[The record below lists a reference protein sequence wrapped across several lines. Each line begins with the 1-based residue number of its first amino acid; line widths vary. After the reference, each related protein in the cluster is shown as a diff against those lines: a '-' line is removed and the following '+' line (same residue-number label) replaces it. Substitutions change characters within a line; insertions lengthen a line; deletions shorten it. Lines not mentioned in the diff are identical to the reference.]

1 MEKLIVASNNKGKI
15 AEIKAILS
23 DLYDVR
29 SLKEENIV
37 SDPEETGA
45 TFAENALIKAKAA
58 HELTGA
64 ATLADDSGLIV
75 DALGGAPGVQ
85 SARYSGKHGNDKAN
99 NKLLLKNLDG
109 ISDRTAR
116 FACAV
121 ALVKADGEVIEAEG
135 YTEGEILYAEK
146 GEGGFGYDPLFYSY
160 DLEKSFGL
168 ASSEEKNSVSHRARA
183 LKALEKKVRA

>member
-168 ASSEEKNSVSHRARA
+168 ASPEEKNSVSHRARA
-183 LKALEKKVRA
+183 LKALEKKVRE